1 MIGVIVKVPLVANVP
16 ADQPDP
22 SAFAFPP
29 VVHELAFCDV
39 QVIVSD
45 VSAGTEAEP
54 RVSVGAAGA
63 VSAGVTV
70 KTTLAEGD
78 TPPRLAQMS
87 EKVSVPTAVGLIVM
101 LPLAA
106 SVPLQ
111 LPDAVQLVAPLESHA
126 MVVDLPT
133 STDEDEK
140 FTFGLPGGVP
150 EVTLS
155 MTELAACACAA
166 LVQVSA

>member
-1 MIGVIVKVPLVANVP
+1 M
-16 ADQPDP
+16 
-22 SAFAFPP
+22 
-29 VVHELAFCDV
+29 
-39 QVIVSD
+39 IVSD

-63 VSAGVTV
+63 VTAGVTV
-70 KTTLAEGD
+70 KTTETEGD

-87 EKVSVPTAVGLIVM
+87 EKVSVPTAVGVIVM
-101 LPLAA
+101 LPRPAR
-106 SVPLQ
+106 VPLQ

-140 FTFGLPGGVP
+140 FTFGLSGAVP

-155 MTELAACACAA
+155 VAELAACVCAV
-166 LVQVSA
+166 LEQVSV